1 MSYKSDFLN
10 EINSRGFIYQHSDI
24 DQLDNIMFKKKI
36 TAYIGF
42 DITSDSLHVGSLV
55 QLMLLHWL
63 DEFGHNPIALMGGG
77 TTLIGDPSGKD
88 ETRKILEIESIE
100 NNIKKIKNTFGKFI
114 NLDKNAK
121 IINNYEWL
129 SNINYVSFL
138 REVGSK
144 ITINKML
151 TFESVKNRLDR
162 EQPLTF
168 LEFNYMLLQAY
179 DFYHL
184 NINHDCEL
192 QMGGSDQWG
201 NIINGI
207 ELIRKMNSNKAFAIT
222 SPLITN
228 NDGSKMGKT
237 VDGAIWLDEENLKNY
252 DFYQFWRNIND
263 TDVSKFLLLFTKL
276 PISEINKLSELKGRE
291 INVAKEILA
300 YEVTKISRGVEQA
313 VEASDISK
321 NIFKK
326 NIIDDRASSITIKS
340 KELTDLKFSLIDAI
354 ESLNLVTSRSEIKRL
369 IKSNSVKINDKKYNL
384 NDFSLSNFA
393 DKKEIKIS
401 VGKKKIGVVKL
412 T

>member
-1 MSYKSDFLN
+1 M
-10 EINSRGFIYQHSDI
+10 
-24 DQLDNIMFKKKI
+24 
-36 TAYIGF
+36 
-42 DITSDSLHVGSLV
+42 
-55 QLMLLHWL
+55 
-63 DEFGHNPIALMGGG
+63 
-77 TTLIGDPSGKD
+77 IGDPSGKD

-114 NLDKNAK
+114 NLNKNAK

-201 NIINGI
+201 NIISGI

-276 PISEINKLSELKGRE
+276 PISEINKLSELKGKE

-369 IKSNSVKINDKKYNL
+369 IKSNSVKVNDKKYNL